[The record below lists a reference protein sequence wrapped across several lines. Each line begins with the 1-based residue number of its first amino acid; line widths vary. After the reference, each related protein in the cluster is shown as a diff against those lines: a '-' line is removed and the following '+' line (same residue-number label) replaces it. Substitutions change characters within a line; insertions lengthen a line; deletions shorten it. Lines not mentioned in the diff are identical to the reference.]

1 MRDWT
6 LAIFVS
12 IAMVCAAFF
21 CVGFYQDSQVEETK
35 IEHVVKS
42 GETLNGIAL
51 KYYRQNK
58 KDYISQRDYAMMVRV
73 ANNDKHNLDRK
84 LQIGDRV
91 VVPIYKD
98 KQ

>member
-1 MRDWT
+1 MRDWG
-6 LAIFVS
+6 LAIFMG

-58 KDYISQRDYAMMVRV
+58 QGYISQRDYAMMVRV
-73 ANNDKHNLDRK
+73 ENNKLYNLDRQ

-91 VVPIYKD
+91 VVPLYKE